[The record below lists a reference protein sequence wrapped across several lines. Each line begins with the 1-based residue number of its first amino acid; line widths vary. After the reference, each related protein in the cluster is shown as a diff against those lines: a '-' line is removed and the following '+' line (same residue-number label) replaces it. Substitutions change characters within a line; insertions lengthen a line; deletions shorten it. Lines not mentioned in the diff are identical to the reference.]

1 MAKKTQLDEII
12 DELNTEIDEESKWLD
27 IKKTFRDQLVA
38 KRNEKKKEKEVK
50 IDNDQ
55 GGNSTTEEN

>member
-50 IDNDQ
+50 IDNNQ
-55 GGNSTTEEN
+55 GRNSTTEEN